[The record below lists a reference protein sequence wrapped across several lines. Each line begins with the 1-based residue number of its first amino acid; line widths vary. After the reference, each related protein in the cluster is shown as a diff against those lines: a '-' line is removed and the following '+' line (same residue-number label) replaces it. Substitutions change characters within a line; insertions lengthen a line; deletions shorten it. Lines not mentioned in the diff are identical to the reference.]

1 MSAATVIYTAV
12 VVIPMPKIIAE
23 TAVKHNKGKSKPP
36 ERSITD
42 CVNFRPS
49 PETKTEPIMIPA
61 QAHAMVTGT
70 VDFIPLS
77 NAPSRSTTDIRVF
90 FL

>member
-12 VVIPMPKIIAE
+12 VVIPMPKMIAE
-23 TAVKHNKGKSKPP
+23 MAVKHNRGKSMPP

-49 PETKTEPIMIPA
+49 PETNTEPIMIPA
-61 QAHAMVTGT
+61 QAHAMGK
-70 VDFIPLS
+70 
-77 NAPSRSTTDIRVF
+77 AAMRGRSWATTHVPRS
-90 FL
+90 